1 MKKLTSWLTV
11 GLCTVLLGFGLTGT
25 ANAVETPE
33 DAIFTLT
40 EPLDV
45 GGTILQ
51 PGSYQ
56 IKVVPLHWNRD
67 LLQVRSADLSKLHVN
82 VLTVPH
88 QEGPE
93 GVQVDWSRYVYYPA
107 IAGQPRALKTWYAA
121 NTPKS
126 GGHDIVYPTRRAM
139 ELAAQAKEPVLA
151 IPDEVQVAQ
160 YETAPLVIV
169 TPEKEVKPFEM
180 AKAEE
185 PPAPETAPAPAV
197 VADSSLDRNILPAT
211 ASRVPMVAGLG
222 LLALLG
228 ALGLG
233 VLARRVA

>member
-1 MKKLTSWLTV
+1 MKRLTSWLTV
-11 GLCTVLLGFGLTGT
+11 GLCAMLLGFGLTGN

-33 DAIFTLT
+33 DAVFTLT

-56 IKVVPLHWNRD
+56 VKVVPLHWNRD
-67 LLQVRSADLSKLHVN
+67 LLQVRSADLSKLYVN

-93 GVQVDWSRYVYYPA
+93 GEQVEWSRYVYYPA
-107 IAGQPRALKTWYAA
+107 IAGQPRALKTWFAA

-139 ELAAQAKEPVLA
+139 ELAAQAKEPVVA
-151 IPDEVQVAQ
+151 IPDEVQVAD
-160 YETAPLVIV
+160 YETAPLVVV

-180 AKAEE
+180 AKAPA
-185 PPAPETAPAPAV
+185 PPAPEAAPAPVV
-197 VADSSLDRNILPAT
+197 VADSSLDRKLLPAT
-211 ASRVPMVAGLG
+211 ASRVPLVAGLG
-222 LLALLG
+222 LLSLVG

-233 VLARRVA
+233 VIARRLA